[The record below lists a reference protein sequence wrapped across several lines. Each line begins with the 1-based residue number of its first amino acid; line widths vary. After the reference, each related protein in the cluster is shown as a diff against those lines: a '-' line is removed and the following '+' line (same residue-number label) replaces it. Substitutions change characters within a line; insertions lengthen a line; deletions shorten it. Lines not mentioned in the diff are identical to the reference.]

1 MSSKPTRNWKRLQP
15 TSLRNALELCKD
27 HGREKLN
34 KSVEKIAEEMGLT
47 DHWTLYKW
55 FQNGRIPANL
65 IRPYEAA
72 CGIDFVTRWIAASS
86 GRLLVEVATGRNL
99 NHADIVAMHEHFAG
113 TVKLLTSFY
122 AAPGTAPAETIAAI
136 TKHMEHMAW
145 HRSNVVQH
153 ANPQLEL

>member
-55 FQNGRIPANL
+55 FQTGRIPANL
-65 IRPYEAA
+65 IRPYEVA

-86 GRLLVEVATGRNL
+86 GRLLVDVATGRNL
-99 NHADIVAMHEHFAG
+99 TPADIAEMHEHFGG
-113 TVKLLTSFY
+113 TVKLLSAFY
-122 AAPGTAPAETIAAI
+122 ARPGDPAETLAAL
-136 TKHMEHMAW
+136 TRHMEHMAW